1 MTSSQAH
8 PDARQA
14 ADTCFIGRCPRR
26 PATNSNLFL
35 ARKTPEKLRRG
46 SIAIMPI
53 VPSIPSTSTGR
64 ELLGPIT
71 TAAPNPAFHPA
82 WPWPLLSLVIVLLGA
97 LLLLALL
104 MVTLMSTMMLRP
116 PRMVGGRA
124 LGILGRL
131 SPADLNLAYESLLF
145 EVTDQSRH
153 RTSSNRSALRPAT
166 LNLAAWWI
174 PCPASPAT
182 NQCVLLMHGYA
193 DSKIGAIAWA
203 PLWHQLGFHVLAVDS
218 RAHGESG
225 GRYCTAGFFERHDFN
240 ALIDQLRARLPRQT
254 QNLVLFGIS
263 MGAAIALAT
272 AQLRAAHIR
281 AVVIDSPYADFA
293 RACFNHARLV
303 NLPSPFLQ
311 RMALKIGQW
320 RAGADLNQVRPVD
333 LIPNLPCP
341 LLVIQSARDVLV
353 PPVDAREIQS
363 AAEAL
368 HAKDGISEY
377 WLADADH
384 ILAVRDLTTEY
395 AARVSAF
402 LSRAAVTV
410 T

>member
-1 MTSSQAH
+1 
-8 PDARQA
+8 
-14 ADTCFIGRCPRR
+14 
-26 PATNSNLFL
+26 
-35 ARKTPEKLRRG
+35 
-46 SIAIMPI
+46 MPS
-53 VPSIPSTSTGR
+53 VPLVPSTSAGR

-71 TAAPNPAFHPA
+71 TTAPNPAFHSA
-82 WPWPLLSLVIVLLGA
+82 WPWPLLSLAIVLLCA
-97 LLLLALL
+97 LLLLALI
-104 MVTLMSTMMLRP
+104 MVALMSTMMLRP

-131 SPADLNLAYESLLF
+131 SPADLNLAYQSLTF
-145 EVTDQSRH
+145 EVADAARH
-153 RTSSNRSALRPAT
+153 GAPLRM
-166 LNLAAWWI
+166 AAWWI
-174 PCPASPAT
+174 PCPGSPAT
-182 NQCVLLMHGYA
+182 DQCVLLMHGYA

-272 AQLRAAHIR
+272 AQSRSTDIR

-303 NLPSPFLQ
+303 NLPSPTLQ
-311 RMALKIGQW
+311 KLALNLGQW

-333 LIPNLPCP
+333 MIPNLPCP
-341 LLVIQSARDVLV
+341 LLVIQSAHDPLV

-363 AAEAL
+363 ATQAL
-368 HAKDGISEY
+368 RAKDGISEY

-402 LSRAAVTV
+402 LSRAAVAV
-410 T
+410 N